1 MLLGSISN
9 TTTLLCV
16 YFNFPYNKDGLP
28 WRIQRLIWAHRER
41 EARAWENQVGGRG
54 GGSVSPAAGTGQSP
68 VGGRGAK
75 PPKNFDDLLVKITF
89 LKLNM
94 PFYET

>member
-1 MLLGSISN
+1 MAYPEVNLG
-9 TTTLLCV
+9 T
-16 YFNFPYNKDGLP
+16 P
-28 WRIQRLIWAHRER
+28 Q
-41 EARAWENQVGGRG
+41 ARSVTVGKLA
-54 GGSVSPAAGTGQSP
+54 GSLSSPVGTGQNA

-75 PPKNFDDLLVKITF
+75 PPENFDDLLVKIMF